1 MPWLG
6 SRFSS
11 GLARGHPIMGV
22 RGETL
27 HRVKRSFPGGVG
39 NSLLA
44 IVSARRPSQDSISA
58 NAELVQWTGI
68 SRGRLLGPPEL
79 GPIGP
84 DALQD
89 HSNLSGPGKHKECFY
104 VFDCCQ

>member
-1 MPWLG
+1 
-6 SRFSS
+6 
-11 GLARGHPIMGV
+11 MGV

-44 IVSARRPSQDSISA
+44 IVSTRRPSQDSISA

-68 SRGRLLGPPEL
+68 RPWPAPWSTRTRCHRSRCIAGSQQSFGL
-79 GPIGP
+79 
-84 DALQD
+84 
-89 HSNLSGPGKHKECFY
+89 
-104 VFDCCQ
+104 

>member
-11 GLARGHPIMGV
+11 GLARGPPIMGV

-27 HRVKRSFPGGVG
+27 HRVKRPFPGGVG

-44 IVSARRPSQDSISA
+44 IVSTRRPSQDSISA
-58 NAELVQWTGI
+58 NAELVHMWARCRCVGGEPPPGQLSKLVSRLQW
-68 SRGRLLGPPEL
+68 GPCEFDGVRVEL
-79 GPIGP
+79 
-84 DALQD
+84 
-89 HSNLSGPGKHKECFY
+89 H
-104 VFDCCQ
+104 